1 MPDAGVFN
9 LDFVFKA
16 YDSFGDR
23 LRDFRGLFQFSKA
36 AVTNTTETPYTTRYA
51 GRPGSELTVSQSHSF
66 LASMFFMRNF
76 WLTRNYSARTGTRTA
91 ANERLSL
98 VKLQQGP
105 LSKGAALLF
114 LDWWE
119 LLPTGRLSP
128 YMLMLHT
135 CKPPMQRYPR
145 HSREL

>member
-1 MPDAGVFN
+1 MPDVGVFN

-23 LRDFRGLFQFSKA
+23 LRDFRGLFQFSKV

-66 LASMFFMRNF
+66 LASI
-76 WLTRNYSARTGTRTA
+76 ARTGTRTA

-114 LDWWE
+114 LNWWE